1 MTNSKAIAI
10 AAVWIGVGMCGIG
23 AGIHGGDGTAFIGV
37 AIAAFFGSVA
47 TKHIV
52 DGESS

>member
-1 MTNSKAIAI
+1 MTNAKAIAI

-37 AIAAFFGSVA
+37 FFIAVCA
-47 TKHIV
+47 TIATT
-52 DGESS
+52 